1 MCGRKRAFP
10 EYACA
15 HIYQMILGKA
25 EITYKRTRI
34 WCARVRVQECVSDC
48 GVMVIPV
55 ILPAS
60 PSHNHSGG
68 ATFDATSLG

>member
-1 MCGRKRAFP
+1 MCGHKCAFP
-10 EYACA
+10 EYICA
-15 HIYQMILGKA
+15 HIYQIILGKA
-25 EITYKRTRI
+25 EITHKRTRI
-34 WCARVRVQECVSDC
+34 WCARVRVLECAY
-48 GVMVIPV
+48 VMVIPV